1 MNPEIKNR
9 FTGAV
14 IVPAGKYASTR
25 EAVEKSMANLR
36 WADLRGAN
44 LRWAD
49 LRGADLCR
57 ADLSWADLSEADL
70 RGADLRG
77 ADLCETDLR
86 GADLSRADLSW
97 ADLSWA
103 NLRWADLS
111 WANLRWANLS
121 EAYLSRAD
129 LCEADL
135 RGANLCGADLVVIQA
150 GIYMA
155 FVQPDKTRI
164 GCEYHSNADWRKW
177 TPDDVAHMAG
187 DAREWWTQYKPVII
201 AAMGAVESRKKDG
214 E

>member
-1 MNPEIKNR
+1 VNPEIKNR

-77 ADLCETDLR
+77 A
-86 GADLSRADLSW
+86 
-97 ADLSWA
+97 
-103 NLRWADLS
+103 
-111 WANLRWANLS
+111 NLRWANLS
-121 EAYLSRAD
+121 EAD
-129 LCEADL
+129 LREADL
-135 RGANLCGADLVVIQA
+135 SEADLSGANLCGADLVVIQA